1 VAARAEAAAVA
12 QPRTFSERLVR
23 ALKRAPL
30 HLGLLAIAII
40 WLVPTVGLAVTSIRP
55 RSDILSSGWWHVFTS
70 HLTFENYGK
79 VIHTAG
85 MGHAFLNSIYITLPA
100 TILPLTL
107 GALAAYAFAWTRFP
121 FRDTVFLCIVA
132 LMVVPIQSAF
142 VPLLKMFRTWDLD
155 VNLFN
160 VGLIH
165 WAHLNNSFWG
175 IWFAHTA
182 FGLPLAI
189 FLFRN
194 FFITLPKDLIEA
206 ARMDGA
212 SEFAVFRRVVLP
224 LSVPA
229 LASFGIFQFLWV
241 WNDLLM
247 ALVFVSDPAKQPMTV
262 KITTLLSTYGVEYQL
277 LSAAAFLLMIL
288 PLVVFFALQRYF
300 VQGLLAGSVK
310 S

>member
-1 VAARAEAAAVA
+1 MATRVEAAQIAR
-12 QPRTFSERLVR
+12 PRTFSERLVAFISR
-23 ALKRAPL
+23 SPVHIALI
-30 HLGLLAIAII
+30 AIAAI
-40 WLVPTVGLAVTSIRP
+40 WLVPTIALLITSVRP
-55 RSDILSSGWWHVFTS
+55 RSDVLSSGWWHVFSS
-70 HLTFENYGK
+70 HLTLGAYGE
-79 VIHTAG
+79 VLHAG
-85 MGHAFLNSIYITLPA
+85 GMQHAFLNSLYITVPSTL
-100 TILPLTL
+100 IPLTL

-121 FRDTVFLCIVA
+121 FRDTTFLFIVA
-132 LMVVPIQSAF
+132 LMVVPVQTAF
-142 VPLLKMFRTWDLD
+142 VPLLKLFREH
-155 VNLFN
+155 
-160 VGLIH
+160 G
-165 WAHLNNSFWG
+165 HLNTEFYG
-175 IWFAHTA
+175 IWLAHSA

-212 SEFAVFRRVVLP
+212 SELAVFRKVVLP

-247 ALVFVSDPAKQPMTV
+247 ALIFVSDPSKQPMTV
-262 KITTLLSTYGVEYQL
+262 KITQLLSTYNQEFHIL
-277 LSAAAFLLMIL
+277 AAGGFLLML
-288 PLVVFFALQRYF
+288 VPLAVFFALQRYF

>member
-1 VAARAEAAAVA
+1 VATRAEAPTLAR
-12 QPRTFSERLVR
+12 PRTLSERLARFVSR
-23 ALKRAPL
+23 SPV
-30 HLGLLAIAII
+30 HLVLIAIAAI
-40 WLVPTVGLAVTSIRP
+40 WLIPTVGLLVTSFRD
-55 RSDILSSGWWHVFTS
+55 RSDALSSGWWHVFSS
-70 HLTFENYGK
+70 HLTLSNYGE
-79 VIHTAG
+79 VIHQAG
-85 MGHAFLNSIYITLPA
+85 MGHAFLNSLYITIPSTL
-100 TILPLTL
+100 LPLAI

-121 FRDTVFLCIVA
+121 FRDTTFLFIVA
-132 LMVVPIQSAF
+132 LMVVPVQTAF
-142 VPLLKMFRTWDLD
+142 VPLLKFFRDY
-155 VNLFN
+155 
-160 VGLIH
+160 G
-165 WAHLNNSFWG
+165 HLNQEFYG
-175 IWFAHTA
+175 IWLAHTA

-212 SEFAVFRRVVLP
+212 SEFSVFRRVVLP

-247 ALVFVSDPAKQPMTV
+247 ALIFVSDPTKRPMTLQ
-262 KITTLLSTYGVEYQL
+262 INDMLGTYNQEFHIL
-277 LSAAAFLLMIL
+277 AAGGFLLMAV
-288 PLVVFFALQRYF
+288 PLIVFFALQRYF